1 MIHRSHRR
9 LIAGSPVLPVWV
21 VPFAYSAGAFALG
34 VIIPRIEARDLFHL
48 RSSIATASAMAIY
61 SSIATGMITITGIV
75 FSLVFLTVQFSASA
89 YSPRLVLWIS
99 RDPIFY
105 HAIGIFTATF
115 LYAIAA
121 LAWVDRSNSGHVPY
135 VSVLVVVTL
144 LLTSVGVFIALI
156 KRLGRLEI
164 HRVLG
169 FTGNFGRCVIEAMYP
184 PFTGLRPAAG
194 DDEYRE
200 RPVSQAMDYS
210 GPPAVLQS
218 VDVDYL
224 CALAEKS
231 GGVIELMT
239 AVGDTLVERT
249 PVMRIYGGRA
259 AFAERA
265 LLRALRTGV
274 DRTFDQDS
282 KYAIRLLVDIAIR
295 ALSPAINDPST
306 AVQALD
312 QIEDLLVRLG
322 SRQIEIGEI
331 RDRSGALR
339 VVIPV
344 PAWEDFL
351 DLALD
356 EIRCCGSGS
365 LQVARR
371 LQALLSDLAN
381 AVPLERRHP
390 LRRHRQQL
398 DAAIRRAF
406 PDAGD
411 QRTAAAEDREGFGV
425 TRRPTRPSQQ
435 PAA

>member
-1 MIHRSHRR
+1 M
-9 LIAGSPVLPVWV
+9 PVWA
-21 VPFAYSAGAFALG
+21 VPFVYAAAAWSLG
-34 VIIPRIEARDLFHL
+34 LIVPRIEAWHL
-48 RSSIATASAMAIY
+48 PYLQSTIATGSAIAVY
-61 SSIATGMITITGIV
+61 SSIATGMITITGMV

-99 RDPIFY
+99 RDPLFY

-115 LYAIAA
+115 LYSIAA
-121 LAWVDRSNSGHVPY
+121 LAWVDRANSGHVAFI
-135 VSVLVVVTL
+135 SVLVVVTL
-144 LLTSVGVFIALI
+144 LLASVGCFVALI

-169 FTGNFGRCVIEAMYP
+169 FTGNFGRHIIETMYP
-184 PFTGLRPAAG
+184 PFTGFRPAAEG
-194 DDEYRE
+194 GEFHE
-200 RPVSQAMDYS
+200 LPVNQTLHYS
-210 GPPAVLQS
+210 GPPVVLQS
-218 VDVDYL
+218 VDVEL
-224 CALAEKS
+224 LSALAERA
-231 GGVIELMT
+231 GGVIELQ
-239 AVGDTLVERT
+239 APVGDTLVERT
-249 PVMRIYGGRA
+249 LLLRIYGGRA
-259 AFAERA
+259 ILGERS
-265 LLRALRTGV
+265 LLRAFRTGV

-322 SRQIEIGEI
+322 SRQIEIGEV
-331 RDRSGALR
+331 RDGTGALR

-356 EIRCCGSGS
+356 EIRCCGAGS

-371 LQALLSDLAN
+371 MQALLSDLMN
-381 AVPLERRHP
+381 AVPMERRHA
-390 LRRHRQQL
+390 LRRHRTQL
-398 DAAIRRAF
+398 DAAIRRVF

-411 QRTAAAEDREGFGV
+411 QRTASAEDREGLGV
-425 TRRPTRPSQQ
+425 TRRPARPSQQ